1 MADEKKLGVY
11 WGSNALF
18 FSETQEAS
26 PTKIFQIPFGEAVI
40 ETLKDGPASIGGME
54 LGSEIQRV
62 LREQGLLD
70 SSVNLSLP
78 AKDIIF
84 RSFVIP
90 WMEEHEI
97 KSVVEFEAS
106 KYIPFSLE
114 KLSFSFHPIS
124 FIENGTKRLRIIFV
138 AIKSDTLT
146 SYIKILE
153 GASLNIA
160 LIEPAPSS
168 LIRALSLKLKS
179 VIPKDQTIAFIE
191 KEDVGRI
198 TIVDKDIPQF
208 VREFHLSTIST
219 NDQSEENIEE
229 TTKKLIGEVRI
240 SLDYFNRQNEQLQV
254 ENAILLS
261 ASNLEEL
268 SKTLEKNLPI
278 SIIPIDDQSI
288 LGDPTKKELGY
299 LNAYGASIISVAGSP
314 IHFNLSR
321 QSSEPKSKLKVKVPR
336 KPVNYKSIIKTA
348 LVCVPLIIGSVVVS
362 GFSKQN
368 FEKDISDLNE
378 ELGLFQDAEIE
389 MIEKQ
394 EKTLRDKLTYFKN
407 VRMESNATSFL
418 FLIPD
423 MLPEGT
429 WIKTLDITYDDSST
443 FELPGDESKPT
454 LRRTT
459 NTRNKNETANLIV
472 TIEGYA
478 YSENRNQQ
486 FRLVNRLLRN
496 LKDNKD
502 FSGFF
507 SDIDVETA
515 KSQKLD
521 NYSVTAFKIV
531 CKREDESQRPE

>member
-1 MADEKKLGVY
+1 
-11 WGSNALF
+11 
-18 FSETQEAS
+18 
-26 PTKIFQIPFGEAVI
+26 
-40 ETLKDGPASIGGME
+40 
-54 LGSEIQRV
+54 
-62 LREQGLLD
+62 
-70 SSVNLSLP
+70 
-78 AKDIIF
+78 
-84 RSFVIP
+84 
-90 WMEEHEI
+90 
-97 KSVVEFEAS
+97 
-106 KYIPFSLE
+106 
-114 KLSFSFHPIS
+114 
-124 FIENGTKRLRIIFV
+124 
-138 AIKSDTLT
+138 
-146 SYIKILE
+146 
-153 GASLNIA
+153 
-160 LIEPAPSS
+160 
-168 LIRALSLKLKS
+168 
-179 VIPKDQTIAFIE
+179 
-191 KEDVGRI
+191 
-198 TIVDKDIPQF
+198 
-208 VREFHLSTIST
+208 
-219 NDQSEENIEE
+219 
-229 TTKKLIGEVRI
+229 
-240 SLDYFNRQNEQLQV
+240 NEQLQV

-321 QSSEPKSKLKVKVPR
+321 QSSGQKSKLKVKVPR
-336 KPVNYKSIIKTA
+336 KPINYKSIIKTA

-362 GFSKQN
+362 EFSKQN

-378 ELGLFQDAEIE
+378 KLGLFQDAEIE

-407 VRMESNATSFL
+407 VRMKSNATSFL

>member
-507 SDIDVETA
+507 SDIDVETT

-521 NYSVTAFKIV
+521 DYSVTAFKIV

>member
-179 VIPKDQTIAFIE
+179 VIPKDKTIAFIE

-198 TIVDKDIPQF
+198 TIVDEDIPQF

-507 SDIDVETA
+507 SDIDVETT

-521 NYSVTAFKIV
+521 DYSVTAFKIV

>member
-1 MADEKKLGVY
+1 
-11 WGSNALF
+11 
-18 FSETQEAS
+18 
-26 PTKIFQIPFGEAVI
+26 
-40 ETLKDGPASIGGME
+40 
-54 LGSEIQRV
+54 
-62 LREQGLLD
+62 REQDLLA

-138 AIKSDTLT
+138 AITSDTLT
-146 SYIKILE
+146 SYMKILE
-153 GASLNIA
+153 GASLNIT

-179 VIPKDQTIAFIE
+179 VIPKDKTIAFIE

-198 TIVDKDIPQF
+198 TIVDEDIPQF

-314 IHFNLSR
+314 IHFDLSR
-321 QSSEPKSKLKVKVPR
+321 QSSGQKSKLKVKVPR

-362 GFSKQN
+362 EFSKQN

-378 ELGLFQDAEIE
+378 KLGLFQDAEIE

>member
-11 WGSNALF
+11 WGSDALF
-18 FSETQEAS
+18 FAETQETTS
-26 PTKIFQIPFGEAVI
+26 TNIFQIPFSEAVI

-54 LGSEIQRV
+54 LGSDIQRI
-62 LREQGLLD
+62 LREQDLLD
-70 SSVNLSLP
+70 SPVNLSLP

-90 WMEEHEI
+90 WMEQHEI
-97 KSVVEFEAS
+97 KNVVEFEAS

-124 FIENGTKRLRIIFV
+124 FTENNTKRLRIIFV

-179 VIPKDQTIAFIE
+179 VIPKDKTIAFIE

-198 TIVDKDIPQF
+198 TIVDEDIPQF

-362 GFSKQN
+362 EFSKQN

-507 SDIDVETA
+507 SDIDVETT

-521 NYSVTAFKIV
+521 DYSVTAFKIV

>member
-18 FSETQEAS
+18 FSETQKAS

-62 LREQGLLD
+62 LREQDLLD

-138 AIKSDTLT
+138 AIKSASLT

-179 VIPKDQTIAFIE
+179 VIPKDKTIAFIE

-198 TIVDKDIPQF
+198 TIVDEDIPQF

-321 QSSEPKSKLKVKVPR
+321 QSSGQKSKLKVKVPR

-362 GFSKQN
+362 EFSKQN

-378 ELGLFQDAEIE
+378 KLGLFQDAEIE